1 MRVFE
6 NLGISK
12 AEILDSL
19 LPMRMYTIGVLA
31 VILIAVGTLSVLY
44 FHNFI
49 GPLFSLERS
58 LEKIKVGDLTAG
70 ISTRKEDQLKELTE
84 RLKQMLEFFKENI
97 KADRDKARKINGILT
112 GIIEHAKKD
121 KLTDEQVEELT
132 ACQRDSSQ
140 ITEKFTL

>member
-1 MRVFE
+1 MKMRKFFFIKPYLQFRFIIFMTVITFFTVFFIYFTFELSIMRVFE

-31 VILIAVGTLSVLY
+31 VMLIAVATLSVLY

-58 LEKIKVGDLTAG
+58 LEKIKTGDLTAG
-70 ISTRKEDQLKELTE
+70 ISTRKEDPLHL
-84 RLKQMLEFFKENI
+84 MLEWQVKTKYMPW
-97 KADRDKARKINGILT
+97 KA
-112 GIIEHAKKD
+112 
-121 KLTDEQVEELT
+121 
-132 ACQRDSSQ
+132 
-140 ITEKFTL
+140 TLK